1 MEERKSTNMGRESA
15 VFSQNNEGVLA
26 SEIQAELGQS
36 IQRLIIAHLI
46 MLYVLVLGIDF
57 APSLPVEP
65 WAEAMVVY
73 YLLYVPF
80 MLFLF
85 LSPRVR
91 PIPSPARRLLAMLAD
106 FGFLGLAILTNPTVM
121 MPIYTVI
128 IWVTLGNGLRFGRR
142 YLTIAT
148 IIAVITV
155 IVVGFLTYEGE
166 GSQYIS
172 IMALLSVLAIPRYA
186 SSLLDR
192 IEAARHEAEAANIAK
207 SRFLAQAS
215 HDLRQPLHAI
225 SLFIVT
231 LQQAGLTPA
240 QRNIVDRIDRSL
252 RGVGR
257 LFRSLLDLST
267 LDSGSIQPN
276 MAPVALGGLLADLAQ
291 QNAELAIWHD
301 CDFRVVETTKTAIAD
316 YDLLT
321 TMVQNLLSN
330 AFKFAPGRKIVA
342 GCKRN
347 KMTLS
352 LQIWDQGAGIDPAHL
367 PFLFDEFYQVKD
379 KGDKDHQGVGLGLA
393 IVTRMASL
401 MNLTV
406 SVRSELGR
414 GSCFSIDG
422 LQISAAR
429 PVKIAAN
436 DSALAASPIT
446 GMRILLVEDDPD
458 ILAATTELIT
468 SWGCKITA
476 MAGVPT
482 YLTDEYDLIIVDF
495 DLGERTTG
503 ADCIA
508 AVRWMSAGHTP
519 AIVITA
525 HDENWVTSEIDDPDV
540 LILKKPLR
548 PAELRSAI
556 GASRAKIL

>member
-1 MEERKSTNMGRESA
+1 MSRASA
-15 VFSQNNEGVLA
+15 LLYQHNEGALA
-26 SEIQAELGQS
+26 AEIQAELGQS
-36 IQRLIIAHLI
+36 VQRLIIAHLI
-46 MLYVLVLGIDF
+46 MLYVLVIGIDF
-57 APSLPVEP
+57 TPSLPVEP
-65 WAEAMVVY
+65 WAETMAVY
-73 YLLYVPF
+73 YLLYAPF

-85 LSPRVR
+85 LLPRVR
-91 PIPSPARRLLAMLAD
+91 PNPSSARRLLAMLAD

-121 MPIYTVI
+121 MPLYTVI

-148 IIAVITV
+148 ALAAVTV
-155 IVVGFLTYEGE
+155 VVVGLITYEGE
-166 GSQYIS
+166 GSQYVS

-192 IEAARHEAEAANIAK
+192 VEAARREAETASIAK

-231 LQQAGLTPA
+231 LQQAGLNPT
-240 QRNIVDRIDRSL
+240 QRSIVDRIDRSL
-252 RGVGR
+252 RGLGR

-276 MAPVALGGLLADLAQ
+276 MVPVALSGLLADLAQ

-301 CDFRVVETTKTAIAD
+301 CDFHVVDTSKTVIAD
-316 YDLLT
+316 YDLLA

-330 AFKFAPGRKIVA
+330 AFKFTSGRKIIA

-347 KMTLS
+347 GTTLS
-352 LQIWDQGAGIDPAHL
+352 LQIWDQGNGIDPAHM
-367 PFLFDEFYQVKD
+367 PFLFDEFYQVKG
-379 KGDKDHQGVGLGLA
+379 KGDKDYQGVGLGLA
-393 IVTRMASL
+393 IVMRMASL

-406 SVRSELGR
+406 SVSSELGR

-429 PVKIAAN
+429 PVRIAAN
-436 DSALAASPIT
+436 ESALAATPIT

-458 ILAATTELIT
+458 ILAATTELIA
-468 SWGCKITA
+468 SWGCRITA

-482 YLTDEYDLIIVDF
+482 YLTGDYDLIIVDF
-495 DLGERTTG
+495 DLGEGTTG

-508 AVRWMSAGHTP
+508 AVRWLSAGHTA

-525 HDENWVTSEIDDPDV
+525 HDENWVTSAINDPDV

-556 GASRAKIL
+556 GASRAKVL